1 MLKFFHGEADILVA
15 SAIIQ
20 SGLDIPRAN
29 TILVDRADIL
39 GLAQLYQLRGRVGRV
54 GDQAYA
60 YFFFP
65 NEEVLTTNAQ
75 KRLMAIQEFA
85 QLGSGFRIAAAD
97 LEIRGAG
104 NLLGKQQSG
113 NMAAVGLDLYMQ
125 MVEQA
130 VQQMKGEEME
140 EEIDPTLHLN
150 VSAFIPDDYV
160 EDAQQRLSLYKR
172 LSASQKI
179 GDLALLHEETQDRYG
194 SLPNAV
200 ERLFEVMQ
208 IRLLAKK
215 LRLESLGA
223 SKGKIVLTLDS
234 RARIP
239 QESFDWLMQYT
250 KGNLKFLSPLSTAI
264 DTEQEEWDGLVEELN
279 TILQGLLNTSADAV
293 QV

>member
-1 MLKFFHGEADILVA
+1 M
-15 SAIIQ
+15 
-20 SGLDIPRAN
+20 
-29 TILVDRADIL
+29 
-39 GLAQLYQLRGRVGRV
+39 
-54 GDQAYA
+54 
-60 YFFFP
+60 
-65 NEEVLTTNAQ
+65 
-75 KRLMAIQEFA
+75 
-85 QLGSGFRIAAAD
+85 
-97 LEIRGAG
+97 
-104 NLLGKQQSG
+104 
-113 NMAAVGLDLYMQ
+113 
-125 MVEQA
+125 
-130 VQQMKGEEME
+130 
-140 EEIDPTLHLN
+140 
-150 VSAFIPDDYV
+150 
-160 EDAQQRLSLYKR
+160 YKR